1 MKIKFYL
8 KATGK
13 SPVEAFIQECS
24 SVLQADFF
32 DAINLL
38 ANGKNLSMPLS
49 RSLANIHSG
58 LHELRL
64 KDRKG
69 QIRVFYFI
77 KKNDA
82 IYLVHA
88 FQKKTQELPKKEIE
102 VVLKR
107 LKEI

>member
-8 KATGK
+8 KASGK
-13 SPVEAFIQECS
+13 SPVEGFLKECS
-24 SVLQADFF
+24 LSVQSDFF

-64 KDRKG
+64 KDQSG
-69 QIRVFYFI
+69 QYRVFYFI
-77 KKNDA
+77 KKNDG
-82 IYLVHA
+82 IYLLHA

-102 VVLKR
+102 LILKR
-107 LKEI
+107 IREI